1 MRQMYR
7 MWIVQQ
13 IVSEKDICVIRYADT
28 LHEVES
34 LNRRE
39 QSRVSEGWL
48 GLRAV
53 GVCVET
59 AQGSPCEARIGSG
72 KDESVE
78 S

>member
-48 GLRAV
+48 G
-53 GVCVET
+53 
-59 AQGSPCEARIGSG
+59 I
-72 KDESVE
+72 ESCRCMC
-78 S
+78 